1 MQQHTFSQP
10 IRRKLF
16 KRLFDI
22 FFSLTILIALSPLY
36 LLLAIFVKYSS
47 EGPIF
52 YTSRRIGRKG
62 KIIDCLKF
70 RTMEKGAD
78 DKLTDLLASDPKLA
92 AEWALFDKL
101 YQDPRVTP
109 LGRFLRKTSLDEL
122 PQFFNVLTG
131 DLSVVGPRALHI
143 IGSPE
148 TYLKEM
154 RRIYGDKTDQILSVR
169 PGITGIWQ
177 ISGRSFIPIE
187 ERCRLDALYVQHQTF
202 WQDLKVIC
210 KTIPAVLHSKGAF

>member
-10 IRRKLF
+10 IRHKIF

-22 FFSLTILIALSPLY
+22 FFSLTILIILSPLY
-36 LLLAIFVKYSS
+36 LLLAIFVKCSS
-47 EGPIF
+47 KGPIF

-62 KIIDCLKF
+62 KLIDCLKF

-78 DKLTDLLASDPKLA
+78 AKLTDLLASDPKLA

-101 YQDPRVTP
+101 HQDPRITS
-109 LGRFLRKTSLDEL
+109 LGKFLRKTSLDEL

-148 TYLKEM
+148 TYLQEL

-169 PGITGIWQ
+169 PGITGVWQ

-187 ERCRLDALYVQHQTF
+187 ERCKLDALYVQQQTF

>member
-1 MQQHTFSQP
+1 
-10 IRRKLF
+10 
-16 KRLFDI
+16 
-22 FFSLTILIALSPLY
+22 
-36 LLLAIFVKYSS
+36 
-47 EGPIF
+47 
-52 YTSRRIGRKG
+52 
-62 KIIDCLKF
+62 
-70 RTMEKGAD
+70 MEKGAD
-78 DKLTDLLASDPKLA
+78 AKLTDLLASDPKLA

-101 YQDPRVTP
+101 HQDPRITS
-109 LGRFLRKTSLDEL
+109 LGKFLRKTSLDEL

-148 TYLKEM
+148 TYLQEL

-169 PGITGIWQ
+169 PGITGVWQ

-187 ERCRLDALYVQHQTF
+187 ERCKLDALYVQQQTF